1 MFRCNKRTKNHV
13 SIGNSPLYVVNGIST
28 LNTGQRLAWFCSM
41 KKKEREREK
50 NGIEKNTAKVETN
63 LAATYADFRNVPRV
77 IE

>member
-1 MFRCNKRTKNHV
+1 MQQTDEKSRLDREFSAIRSKWNFDVKYW
-13 SIGNSPLYVVNGIST
+13 SAIGVV
-28 LNTGQRLAWFCSM
+28 LFDE
-41 KKKEREREK
+41 KKKEREK

>member
-28 LNTGQRLAWFCSM
+28 LNTGQRLAWFCST
-41 KKKEREREK
+41 KKKEREK